1 MTTIDIK
8 QEKSENLLASKYFSP
23 YNTSCMR
30 GGAILLVILCHMV
43 GTFFDGRIVYF
54 TPLGGIGV
62 AIFLMLSAYG
72 LNESYK
78 KHGLSN
84 WWKKRLMAVW
94 VPYFIIECSLYWP
107 FHEWNFFDFLK
118 DITFLRPLYENGWYL
133 NYLAICYI
141 MFYLIMNNSF
151 TRKYK
156 IAFWGILSI
165 VSFFVLSP
173 IRAEQSLSF
182 FAGLIF
188 SEKKEKQGKLN
199 WKSGS
204 VFIIFSVI
212 FLVLKQTSIIRNA
225 PQVVYNFAQ
234 LMIKLPCGIGVC
246 GWIISVNKKISLKFL
261 DLVGKISYELYLV
274 HGYILSM
281 VPINIG
287 GAIVFVLVSTIVT
300 TFFYYIVEIVKKQCG
315 KIFKYEY

>member
-1 MTTIDIK
+1 M
-8 QEKSENLLASKYFSP
+8 
-23 YNTSCMR
+23 
-30 GGAILLVILCHMV
+30 
-43 GTFFDGRIVYF
+43 
-54 TPLGGIGV
+54 
-62 AIFLMLSAYG
+62 
-72 LNESYK
+72 
-78 KHGLSN
+78 
-84 WWKKRLMAVW
+84 
-94 VPYFIIECSLYWP
+94 
-107 FHEWNFFDFLK
+107 
-118 DITFLRPLYENGWYL
+118 
-133 NYLAICYI
+133 
-141 MFYLIMNNSF
+141 
-151 TRKYK
+151 
-156 IAFWGILSI
+156 
-165 VSFFVLSP
+165 
-173 IRAEQSLSF
+173 
-182 FAGLIF
+182 
-188 SEKKEKQGKLN
+188 N